1 MASVAHDRQQ
11 AGDLSHRIQIEA
23 PVRSTDA
30 LAQVTRRYYFLAT
43 M

>member
-1 MASVAHDRQQ
+1 MAPAALDRLQ
-11 AGDLSHRIQIEA
+11 AGDRLQRIEIKA